1 MCKEVGSDKAP
12 FGSSVFLKYSVNTS
26 VSINT
31 EVLNTSRRLGTMYN
45 VVLETETQQ
54 VEKKVCCMN

>member
-1 MCKEVGSDKAP
+1 
-12 FGSSVFLKYSVNTS
+12 VNTS